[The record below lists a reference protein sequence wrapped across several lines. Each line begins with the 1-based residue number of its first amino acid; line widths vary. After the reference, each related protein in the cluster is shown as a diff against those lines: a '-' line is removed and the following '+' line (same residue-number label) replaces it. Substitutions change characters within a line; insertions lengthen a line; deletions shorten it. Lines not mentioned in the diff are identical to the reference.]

1 VVRVGEVVMLSIM
14 ASRDDNGCRCAAGLC
29 LGRGAKGGRVS
40 SPRPVRER
48 IEGEG
53 PCTVRDSLRALFKI
67 QLLRL

>member
-14 ASRDDNGCRCAAGLC
+14 ASLDDNGCHRIAGSA
-29 LGRGAKGGRVS
+29 GASAEGGRVS

-53 PCTVRDSLRALFKI
+53 PYTARSLARAN
-67 QLLRL
+67 